1 MAKFIRTII
10 KTFLIIVILIV
21 AALLKG
27 IIEDITQAKPGPLFM
42 IIIFGGA
49 GAAIRAIYK
58 YDSNS
63 SKSTELKLNKNE

>member
-1 MAKFIRTII
+1 MEKFIRTII
-10 KTFLIIVILIV
+10 KTFLIIAILIV
-21 AALLKG
+21 AGLLKAIVEG
-27 IIEDITQAKPGPLFM
+27 LTQAKAGPLFM

-58 YDSNS
+58 YDGNS